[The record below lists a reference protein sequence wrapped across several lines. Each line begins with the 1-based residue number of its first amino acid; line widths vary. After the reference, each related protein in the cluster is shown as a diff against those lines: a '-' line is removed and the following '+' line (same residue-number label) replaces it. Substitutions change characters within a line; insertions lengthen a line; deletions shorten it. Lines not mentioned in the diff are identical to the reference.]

1 VSDPDH
7 LIELAMREA
16 QRTSNEPVG
25 PNPFAAAAAGQAR
38 DILEPA
44 PQKPI
49 EVEKPQPSKF
59 SNLPRDTAINL
70 RWTLRDIDRKRT
82 KLSPVTPDVLKILLE
97 LGLIEMRA
105 EVPTL
110 TSEGVR
116 AISSS

>member
-1 VSDPDH
+1 
-7 LIELAMREA
+7 MREA
-16 QRTSNEPVG
+16 QRASNEPVG
-25 PNPFAAAAAGQAR
+25 PNPFAVAAADKAR

-49 EVEKPQPSKF
+49 GVAKTQPSTF
-59 SNLPRDTAINL
+59 SDLPRDTAINL

-82 KLSPVTPDVLKILLE
+82 KLSPVSPDALKILLE
-97 LGLIEMRA
+97 LGLIEMRD

-116 AISSS
+116 AISLS

>member
-1 VSDPDH
+1 VRNPDH

-25 PNPFAAAAAGQAR
+25 PTAAAGQAR

-82 KLSPVTPDVLKILLE
+82 KLSPVSPDVLKILLE
-97 LGLIEMRA
+97 LGLIEMRD